1 MIVTVAPDDEYKIVW
16 NSPLSCAG
24 NVCRIEVQKRIVID
38 IDAVPDASNVKV
50 SLDTCD
56 VFYINEPCAISAS
69 LNKPFGVADV
79 FATFDLPS
87 NKVIDTTPTRIYSVK
102 IPAGELSGSVSLV
115 YNEGILRNPLKYVSL
130 KFRALGNFDLTFQ
143 IEGQSEFTI
152 PVMGRECKSGE
163 TLSVHTYKNMYDDG
177 AMELLCIFL
186 NTNAGDMEGLYEMVM
201 IDSSFEGPDSHGSR
215 VLSRISPAISDLAIA
230 EPTTKTHGGFG
241 NLADRFVKETVTQ
254 DVIVSLSFARPLT
267 ISEFC
272 TPEGIIRAAGKG
284 VYVVAGG
291 NERDKAA
298 RAFSTNCPNVQYP
311 AEVIPDNTTK
321 TGVIIVNEAY
331 HGGKHSRT
339 SPCGPNYGSNEMC
352 IALEHDGGSS
362 NAAPRLAFYLQIISH
377 IFGVSIESAWDGVKA
392 CTRKGNQ
399 KNGFNIV
406 ESDVGVGILDLSC
419 FTEDLVL
426 SGTIE
431 EYSTATG
438 IAIDDIE
445 TESAI

>member
-1 MIVTVAPDDEYKIVW
+1 MQE
-16 NSPLSCAG
+16 
-24 NVCRIEVQKRIVID
+24 RIVID
-38 IDAVPDASNVKV
+38 IDAILDTSNVKV

-69 LNKPFGVADV
+69 LNRPFGVTDV
-79 FATFDLPS
+79 YAEFNLPS
-87 NKVIDTTPTRIYSVK
+87 NKVIDSTPTGTPFVK

-115 YNEGILRNPLKYVSL
+115 YNESILRNPLKYVHL
-130 KFRALGNFDLTFQ
+130 EFDAGGDFGTTFQ
-143 IEGQSEFTI
+143 IEGRSEFSI
-152 PVMGRECKSGE
+152 PVMGRRCKSGE
-163 TLSVHTYKNMYDDG
+163 VLSNRTYKNMYDDG

-186 NTNAGDMEGLYEMVM
+186 NTNAGDMEGLYEMVL
-201 IDSSFEGPDSHGSR
+201 IDSFFDTPSDHGTR
-215 VLSRISPAISDLAIA
+215 VLSRISPAIQDLAIA
-230 EPTTKTHGGFG
+230 EPTTKSGKGFKSG
-241 NLADRFVKETVTQ
+241 TRRLVKETVAQ
-254 DVIVSLSFARPLT
+254 DVIVSISLSRPLT
-267 ISEFC
+267 TSEFC
-272 TPEGIIRAAGKG
+272 TPEGINRAAGKG

-291 NERDKAA
+291 NDRD
-298 RAFSTNCPNVQYP
+298 REVNAFSTNCPNVQSP

-321 TGVIIVNEAY
+321 TGVIIVNEALDGEKY
-331 HGGKHSRT
+331 DGS

-352 IALEHDGGSS
+352 IALEWDGGSS

-431 EYSTATG
+431 EYSTVTG